1 MLLSLQTS
9 LKCHNSWVARCVSAL
24 DAFPDIS
31 RFVSAVRDMEAT
43 KSNQPPPLFR
53 WFHPSIFHWE
63 PCPCVC
69 LSLSL
74 YMSHQLLEDYEMDL
88 CLTSIKTV
96 HQSIRKH
103 CMPVDERV
111 RSTVYYVEWRHW
123 YFRQWSF
130 KENAAMRPSDAL
142 EAWII

>member
-9 LKCHNSWVARCVSAL
+9 LKCHNSWVARYVSVL

-31 RFVSAVRDMEAT
+31 RFVSASQRRGGHQEQPAT
-43 KSNQPPPLFR
+43 TFIQMISSLNISLR
-53 WFHPSIFHWE
+53 ATSV
-63 PCPCVC
+63 CV
-69 LSLSL
+69 SLSL
-74 YMSHQLLEDYEMDL
+74 CVCHISYLRIMRWSPAWCPLKLYN
-88 CLTSIKTV
+88 
-96 HQSIRKH
+96 QSIGKR